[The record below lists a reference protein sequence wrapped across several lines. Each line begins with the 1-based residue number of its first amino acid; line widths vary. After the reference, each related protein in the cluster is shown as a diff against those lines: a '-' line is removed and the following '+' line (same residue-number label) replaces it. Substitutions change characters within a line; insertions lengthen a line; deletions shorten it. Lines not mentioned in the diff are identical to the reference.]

1 MLILS
6 VELTIRRDF
15 HLFASLSYII
25 GLARNATSSSYIT
38 TNAIYGDRTAITSD
52 KVYKSC
58 HFFRDTDRIY
68 NKYEEITLATKL
80 RLI

>member
-58 HFFRDTDRIY
+58 HFSVILTGFIINTRR
-68 NKYEEITLATKL
+68 LLL
-80 RLI
+80 RQNYG